1 MIYYPRCFIVI
12 YTSKVFLTNS
22 QEKTFRKVDT
32 IWQQIQAQEN
42 ETVVLPKIQRKTHL
56 KTQRPEEK
64 QLPDKIQMFQD
75 KEQNRKE

>member
-1 MIYYPRCFIVI
+1 MIYYSRCFFVI
-12 YTSKVFLTNS
+12 YTSQVFLTNS
-22 QEKTFRKVDT
+22 
-32 IWQQIQAQEN
+32 QEN